1 MEAFVKFPHLNKLI
15 YLEKEFIN
23 EIDFVVL
30 NFNYEGF
37 KPEPYFETIKKSHQY
52 LAESEYSI
60 IQIVIV
66 ELENFMYEND
76 ILPLYLIEKIKDQLF
91 PIYDKLKF
99 IKNEQAKMFKPDFII
114 PRDEKEVDILRSS
127 IYLNLTDWDHINKF
141 KELISFCNKYII
153 SNASTTRQPETR
165 IHQPLAFEI
174 IEIDNFELMAILDQ
188 KGVIQRSGNG
198 MTYVD
203 QAKKAK
209 ALINDDG
216 LYFDKYKQ
224 KKPLES
230 FEIYIK
236 QYFGNDP
243 KFENAKKKYAKNDSL
258 IK

>member
-1 MEAFVKFPHLNKLI
+1 MEAFLKFPHLNKLI

-23 EIDFVVL
+23 EIDFVIL

-37 KPEPYFETIKKSHQY
+37 KPEPYFDTIKKSHQY

-60 IQIVIV
+60 IQNVIV

-91 PIYDKLKF
+91 PIYDKLKY
-99 IKNEQAKMFKPDFII
+99 IKNVNAKIFKPDFVI
-114 PRDEKEVDILRSS
+114 PHDEKEFHILRSS
-127 IYLNLTDWDHINKF
+127 IYRTLNDSDHLNEF

-153 SNASTTRQPETR
+153 NNASTTRQPETR
-165 IHQPLAFEI
+165 IHQPLTDQI
-174 IEIDNFELMAILDQ
+174 IEIDNYELMAILDK
-188 KGVIQRSGNG
+188 KGIIQNHSFGTN
-198 MTYVD
+198 YKD

-243 KFENAKKKYAKNDSL
+243 KFENAKKKYTKNDSL